1 MYIHGYFY
9 NTHSERIDLYI
20 LTQGDRTQQ
29 LEVGKQEDKAEICW
43 GDDPMELTSQV
54 NDTFDPLLCSQANVT
69 LLCRHYLQ
77 DFFCNSCRDAVV
89 NIYKGEA
96 CIFAGYIE
104 PQTFSQDYS
113 EEYDEVGLTCVDAL
127 SALRYSNYQDIGALG
142 VNYADVKRKA
152 RQRTFGSM
160 LEEMI
165 KGVTDGIDLKDGSTP
180 KVFYDGSKAVDA
192 TEAHRY
198 TVLDDISVS
207 ELLFLGDEEDD
218 VWTQEEVVEEM
229 MRYLNLHLMQVGKDI
244 YLFSWETLRK
254 GGSIQWK
261 DLKGGDLVSMT
272 MGEYEIQTDDTSDET
287 PQLSVSA
294 TYNQLLLTDKV
305 EEMESIVESPL
316 DGSSLT
322 PAFGGMQ
329 KYMTEYSADGK
340 AKSGFPAF
348 RDMVKGVATSYDRAQ
363 ITDWFVQVKT
373 HASWKFYTSDGKGTH
388 VNIADEYYKG
398 ENQQRVLTDALRKGI
413 GAAIVAMGS
422 VEKKNGGNDNSP
434 VTSVALTDNLVLA
447 VNGSDTFPTEDNI
460 LKACPVAEYV
470 GNTAGGNFSPSD
482 EDTINYVVVSGK
494 LVLNPTMDMT
504 GRYSEIK
511 KAAESSDLLAWTTYR
526 GVCVPCRTDTGG
538 RWYTCQ
544 YWKAK
549 GWRDEVS
556 QDDDADS
563 PEKRRAIYPFT
574 NTGPEE
580 YEFSYSAIGD
590 YTDNVSKVG
599 VVQCMLIIG
608 DKCVV
613 EKQPGETL
621 GTDKAGTGN
630 GTPDDFV
637 WQRYKTRQ
645 ECASDDEY
653 YRQSFAIGFDPK
665 LKDKIVGTEFDI
677 QKNAPYTLGISAE
690 GTAIPIHKADQ
701 VSGQV
706 RFLILGPVN
715 AEWNQITR
723 RHPSFWRHT
732 KWGSESVSLLQK
744 IQSIFIRDFEVKV
757 KSDNGLMGDV
767 DDKDIVYMSDTKE
780 SFVNKKDDLEFK
792 FTTALTSKECK
803 QLGVNNSVKL
813 SSPMNTATGDAL
825 GSIYDRNSETTAK
838 PEQHYVDNFW
848 QEWHEPRVEMRQGMM
863 DQGKASPFGRY
874 HLASIGKTFF
884 VEGIDRNLENGTATL
899 ILKEVF

>member
-9 NTHSERIDLYI
+9 NALDERIDLYI

-29 LEVGKQEDKAEICW
+29 LEVGKQEDKDEICW
-43 GDDPMELTSQV
+43 GDDPIEITSQV
-54 NDTFDPLLCSQANVT
+54 NDTFDHLLCSQATVT
-69 LLCRHYLQ
+69 LLCRNYMQ

-96 CIFAGYIE
+96 CVFAGYIE

-113 EEYDEVGLTCVDAL
+113 EEYDEVDLTCVDAL
-127 SALRYSNYQDIGALG
+127 SALQYSNYQNIGALG
-142 VNYADVKRKA
+142 VSYAEVKHSAK
-152 RQRTFGSM
+152 QRTFWSI
-160 LEEMI
+160 LQEI
-165 KGVTDGIDLKDGSTP
+165 LQGVTDNLDLLHGEKA
-180 KVFYDGSKAVDA
+180 VVYYDGSKAVDA

-198 TVLDDISVS
+198 TVMENVSIS

-218 VWTQEEVVEEM
+218 TWTQEDVATELL
-229 MRYLNLHLMQVGKDI
+229 RYLNLHLVQMGRDL
-244 YLFSWETLRK
+244 YLFSWETLR
-254 GGSIQWK
+254 GGGAIQWK
-261 DLKGGDLVSMT
+261 DLVGGKLKTMT
-272 MGEYEIQTDDTSDET
+272 MDEYQIQEADYDDST
-287 PQLSVSA
+287 PQLTVSA

-305 EEMESIVESPL
+305 EEMDNIVESPL
-316 DGSSLT
+316 ESSALT

-340 AKSGFPAF
+340 AKNGFPAF
-348 RDMVKGVATSYDRAQ
+348 RDMVSGVATDYDRAQ
-363 ITDWFVQVKT
+363 ITDWFVQVKN
-373 HASWKFYTSDGKGTH
+373 HASWKFYTSDGKSSH
-388 VNIADEYYKG
+388 EDIADTYYKG
-398 ENQQRVLTDALRKGI
+398 DNQHEVLTKALRKGI

-434 VTSVALTDNLVLA
+434 VTSVSLTDNLVIA
-447 VNGSDTFPTEDNI
+447 VNGSDTFPTESNI

-470 GNTAGGNFSPSD
+470 GNTAGGTFSPSD
-482 EDTINYVVVSGK
+482 DDTINYVVVSGK

-504 GRYSEIK
+504 GRYSEIR
-511 KAAESSDLLAWTTYR
+511 ALAQESNSLCWTKYR
-526 GVCVPCRTDTGG
+526 PVCVPCRTDSGG

-549 GWRDEVS
+549 GWRDEVV
-556 QDDDADS
+556 QDNDADS
-563 PEKRRAIYPFT
+563 PEKRRAVYPYT
-574 NTGPEE
+574 GSGPEE
-580 YEFSYSAIGD
+580 YEFSYSGIGD
-590 YTDNVSKVG
+590 YTDNISKVG

-613 EKQPGETL
+613 EKQPGEKL

-637 WQRYKTRQ
+637 WQKYKARS
-645 ECASDDEY
+645 ECKSDDEY
-653 YRQSFAIGFDPK
+653 YQQSFSIGFDPK

-732 KWGSESVSLLQK
+732 KWSTESVSLLQE

-780 SFVNKKDDLEFK
+780 EFVNKKDDLEFK
-792 FTTALTSKECK
+792 ITTALTSAECK

-813 SSPMNTATGDAL
+813 SSPLNVATGDAL
-825 GSIYDRNSETTAK
+825 TAIYDRNAKQEAK
-838 PEQHYVDNFW
+838 PEQHYVDNYW
-848 QEWHEPRVEMRQGMM
+848 QEWHEPRVEQTLGMM
-863 DQGKASPFGRY
+863 DEGHVSPWHHYRIP
-874 HLASIGKTFF
+874 SIGKTFF
-884 VEGIDRNLENGTATL
+884 VEGIGRNLESGTATL
-899 ILKEVF
+899 TLKEIF